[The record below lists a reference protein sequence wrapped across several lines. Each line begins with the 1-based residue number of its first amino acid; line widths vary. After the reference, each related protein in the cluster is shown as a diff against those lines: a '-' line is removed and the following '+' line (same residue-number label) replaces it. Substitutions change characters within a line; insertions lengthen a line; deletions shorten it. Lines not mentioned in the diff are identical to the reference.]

1 MRQSDSSGWGA
12 AVLLALL
19 WAAGPL
25 VPPMLAGDIPG
36 SPYTDL
42 YPSVWGLGWFAQQQP
57 GLPTFAATLAAPG
70 GMPFYYSSPLHG
82 WAGAPLFQVGGA
94 ALAYTVTLLLARF
107 ATVTVTYGALR
118 AGGLGTPGA
127 LVGAAVY
134 GASPFFH
141 GFAVEGIVEGTD
153 GWPLP
158 LWAWMVW
165 RDRRGPAAVALALAV
180 VASWYHG
187 IVVCLLA
194 FGWGFG
200 RRTAWWSLAGL
211 VLTVPFVG
219 GFVHAAQGATPLP
232 DAVRRAMGASIGVRD
247 SALFSNSPWKRN
259 FFAQTTWLGLIA
271 PLLALA
277 GLGAGRRRPG
287 WALALG
293 ACAVLSLGWGPLYTL
308 PVLDHVRFPYRW
320 HAGTL
325 FALAVLA
332 GVGADRLG
340 RRFLAPLIVVE
351 GLLFSPIEP
360 VLPGSPAGVPPIY
373 DHVTGPVLL
382 EVPGPVALPPG
393 TVNPSRPRA
402 RYLLYYQLHHGA
414 ASPWAPDFNGIAA
427 TPPAAWLA
435 PFAAWD
441 PIVDAAIGPLDLGA
455 ARADGVTQVMVHR
468 KELRQSAEGFE
479 QALVAAGGHLLL
491 TDGDLALYAL

>member
-1 MRQSDSSGWGA
+1 MRQSESTGWGA
-12 AVLLALL
+12 AVLLAAV

-25 VPPMLAGDIPG
+25 LPPMLAGDIPG

-42 YPSVWGLGWFAQQQP
+42 YPSLWGLGWFAQQQP
-57 GLPTFAATLAAPG
+57 GLPTFTTALAAPG
-70 GMPFYYSSPLHG
+70 GMPFYYASPLHG
-82 WAGAPLFQVGGA
+82 WAGTPLFQIGGA
-94 ALAYTVTLLLARF
+94 AVAYTATLLLARF
-107 ATVTVTYGALR
+107 ATVAVTFGALR
-118 AGGLGTPGA
+118 AGGLGATGA
-127 LVGAAVY
+127 LAGAAVY

-141 GFAVEGIVEGTD
+141 GFAVEGIVEGSD

-165 RDRRGPAAVALALAV
+165 RDRRGPAALALALAV

-187 IVVCLLA
+187 VVVCLLA

-211 VLTVPFVG
+211 ILTVPFVA

-232 DAVRRAMGASIGVRD
+232 AAIRRAMGASLGWQD
-247 SALFSNSPWKRN
+247 SAFLNNPPFGNP
-259 FFAQTTWLGLIA
+259 FAKSTWLGFIA
-271 PLLALA
+271 PALA
-277 GLGAGRRRPG
+277 VGGLVAGRRRPG
-287 WALALG
+287 WGLALA
-293 ACAVLSLGWGPLYTL
+293 ACAVLSLGWGPLYAL
-308 PVLDHVRFPYRW
+308 PVLDHLRFPYRW

-332 GVGADRLG
+332 GAGADRLG
-340 RRFLAPLIVVE
+340 RRIVAPLIVVE
-351 GLLFSPIEP
+351 GLLLSPIEP
-360 VLPGSPAGVPPIY
+360 VLPGSPADVPSIY

-382 EVPGPVALPPG
+382 EIPGPVALPAG

-414 ASPWAPDFNGIAA
+414 GSPWAPDFNGIAA
-427 TPPAAWLA
+427 TPAAAWLA
-435 PFAAWD
+435 AFAAWD
-441 PIVDAAIGPLDLGA
+441 PVVDTAIGPLDLDA

-468 KELRQSAEGFE
+468 KELRQSAAGFE
-479 QALVAAGGHLLL
+479 QALVRAGGHLLL
-491 TDGDLALYAL
+491 AEGDLALYGL